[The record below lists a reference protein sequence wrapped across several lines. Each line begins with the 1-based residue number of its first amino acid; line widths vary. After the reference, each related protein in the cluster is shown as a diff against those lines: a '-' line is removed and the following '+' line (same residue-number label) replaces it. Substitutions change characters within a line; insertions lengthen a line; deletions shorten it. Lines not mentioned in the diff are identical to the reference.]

1 MKLCRFAPS
10 AGSPRVG
17 LLSADSRQI
26 LDLTSER
33 WPRLDVLL
41 EERGL
46 AARLARADRAGLP
59 TFAVEDVTLLAPVDE
74 QEVWAAGVTYQRS
87 RLARMDESDFS
98 AIAYDRVYRAARP
111 EIFFKSVAHKV
122 VGPGAPIGIRRD
134 SKWNVPEP
142 ELALIFNSR
151 GERVGYTAGNDVSS
165 RDIEGANLLYLP
177 QAKVYD
183 RACAL
188 GPWVVVG
195 ESEAAARRWTV
206 TLEIRRRGRKIFS
219 GSTQVARIRRRFAEL
234 GGYLFRSQTFARGA
248 VLLTGTG
255 IVPDAPFTLRRGDG
269 VTVAISGI
277 GALVNPVTVV

>member
-1 MKLCRFAPS
+1 
-10 AGSPRVG
+10 
-17 LLSADSRQI
+17 
-26 LDLTSER
+26 
-33 WPRLDVLL
+33 
-41 EERGL
+41 
-46 AARLARADRAGLP
+46 
-59 TFAVEDVTLLAPVDE
+59 
-74 QEVWAAGVTYQRS
+74 
-87 RLARMDESDFS
+87 
-98 AIAYDRVYRAARP
+98 
-111 EIFFKSVAHKV
+111 
-122 VGPGAPIGIRRD
+122 
-134 SKWNVPEP
+134 VPEP
-142 ELALIFNSR
+142 ELALVFNSR

-219 GSTQVARIRRRFAEL
+219 GSTPVSRIRRRFADL
-234 GGYLFRSQTFARGA
+234 GSYLFRSQTFARGA

-255 IVPDAPFTLRRGDG
+255 IVPDAPFTLRRGDE
-269 VTVAISGI
+269 VTVAISGV

>member
-1 MKLCRFAPS
+1 MKLCRFAIG
-10 AGSPRVG
+10 AHGPRIG
-17 LLSADSRQI
+17 LLSADERRVG
-26 LDLTSER
+26 DLTSDR

-46 AARLARADRAGLP
+46 IRRLAQLDRAGLP
-59 TFAVEDVTLLAPVDE
+59 QRAVEDITLLPPVDE

-98 AIAYDRVYRAARP
+98 AVAYDRVYRAARP
-111 EIFFKSVAHKV
+111 ELFFKSVANKV
-122 VGPGAPIGIRRD
+122 VGPGSPIGIRRD
-134 SKWNVPEP
+134 SAWNVPEP

-206 TLEIRRRGRKIFS
+206 TLGIRRRGRNIFS
-219 GSTQVARIRRRFAEL
+219 GSTPVARIRRTFAEL

-255 IVPDAPFTLRRGDG
+255 IVPDAPFTLKRGDE